1 MTESYGK
8 IHDQIIN
15 KAKYIVYEK
24 AEQDSFIAKRAWK
37 KAWKDLEVDNWGNAE
52 HWTNE
57 QKHKLID
64 TVDLYIPKRFTN
76 GDTIAMIKEVFG
88 EVVDITHKLED
99 K

>member
-1 MTESYGK
+1 MTKYYGK
-8 IHDQIIN
+8 RHDQIIN
-15 KAKYIVYEK
+15 KAKHVIYDK
-24 AEQDSFIAKRAWK
+24 AEQNSFIANRAWK
-37 KAWKDLEVDNWGNAE
+37 KAWKQLDVDSWGNAE

-76 GDTIAMIKEVFG
+76 EDTFAMIREVFG